1 MSSFS
6 GLSTAL
12 SGLVAQRYGLD
23 TTGQNVANANT
34 PGYSRQRVVAEPVNP
49 ASGGTAVFSRWDG
62 PGTGVEVVDVQ
73 RITDALVDNR
83 VRAERS
89 AAEHLSASQGVWNRV
104 DVALNEPSD
113 IGVQA
118 QLSSFWSAWQDLSND
133 PGMTATRTQVLQTG
147 ASVADALGSVAAE
160 VSEAWGDSR
169 SELRALVSEVNA
181 TSSSVADLNSS
192 IRKAAAGG
200 ESPNELMDRRDALVV
215 RLSELTGG
223 TVRRGELGTVDVFVG
238 GSALVRG
245 SSATPLALDPSSAGS
260 LTDAQAGA
268 STRLTGTGGGGVDVP
283 GGRIGAVL
291 TALND
296 TWVGVA
302 DHLDAFAVDLATKV
316 NTVHASGKDLEGAAG
331 GAFFS
336 GSTAATLTVAV
347 TDTARVAASG
357 QPVGLDASGAP
368 TKDLDGSLAQAL
380 GGIGRGAAAPDGVW
394 RDFVAHVGAQTQ
406 AAQRR
411 SDAQSV
417 VVRDVTAA
425 REAVSGVDIDE
436 ELTNMVMYQR
446 AYEGAARMLTAV
458 DQALD
463 TLINRTGLVGR

>member
-1 MSSFS
+1 MSSFA

-49 ASGGTAVFSRWDG
+49 ASGSTAVFSRWDG

-83 VRAERS
+83 VRQERS
-89 AAEHLSASQGVWNRV
+89 TAEHMSASLAVWNRV

-118 QLSSFWSAWQDLSND
+118 QLSSFWSAWQDLAND

-160 VSEAWGDSR
+160 VSEAWGESKV
-169 SELRALVSEVNA
+169 ELRALVGEVNA
-181 TSSSVADLNSS
+181 TSSAVADLNGS
-192 IRKAAAGG
+192 IRKATAGG

-223 TVRRGELGTVDVFVG
+223 AVRPGELGTVDVFVG
-238 GSALVRG
+238 GTSIVRG
-245 SSATPLALDPSSAGS
+245 SSATPLALDATSAGS
-260 LTDAQAGA
+260 LTDAQAGGQV
-268 STRLTGTGGGGVDVP
+268 RLTGTGGNAVDVP

-296 TWVGVA
+296 TWVGTA
-302 DHLDAFAVDLATKV
+302 DHLDSFAADLASKV
-316 NTVHASGKDLEGAAG
+316 NTVHASGKDLDGTAG
-331 GAFFS
+331 GPFFS
-336 GSTAATLTVAV
+336 GSTAASLKVAI

-357 QPVGLDASGAP
+357 QPVAVDGSGAP
-368 TKDLDGSLAQAL
+368 TKDYDGSLAQRMGA
-380 GGIGRGAAAPDGVW
+380 IGRAEASPDGVW

-411 SDAQSV
+411 SDAQGV

-425 REAVSGVDIDE
+425 RESVSGVDIDE